1 MQLGNIP
8 IIENTTF
15 SEASYINPLNL
26 LFNLFLT
33 AFLSYLL
40 GLIFIRF
47 GKSISNKASLAS
59 SFPMLSITTMI
70 IITVVKSS
78 LALSLGLVG
87 ALSIVRFRTPI
98 KEPED
103 LVYIFLS
110 IAIGIGYGALQI
122 TATLLVFILISLV
135 IWFIAGDKKDNLISD
150 FNLVITSKDFKKLSN
165 DQTNILNFLKTISL
179 NLDIIKFEKNND
191 NSANLILKINFSD
204 TNNYNKLASFL
215 VENYPELNFSVYEHK
230 ILH

>member
-1 MQLGNIP
+1 MENISNELRVMQMSSETQYLS
-8 IIENTTF
+8 IIVAF
-15 SEASYINPLNL
+15 ILCFASSLMIKYLYEKKTNS
-26 LFNLFLT
+26 LT
-33 AFLSYLL
+33 
-40 GLIFIRF
+40 
-47 GKSISNKASLAS
+47 SISAFGRLLPVLSL
-59 SFPMLSITTMI
+59 ITFLVI
-70 IITVVKSS
+70 LIVKSS

>member
-1 MQLGNIP
+1 MENISNELRVMQMSSETQYLS
-8 IIENTTF
+8 IIVAF
-15 SEASYINPLNL
+15 ILCFASSLMIKYLYEKKTNS
-26 LFNLFLT
+26 LT
-33 AFLSYLL
+33 
-40 GLIFIRF
+40 
-47 GKSISNKASLAS
+47 SISAFGRLLPVLSL
-59 SFPMLSITTMI
+59 ITFLVI
-70 IITVVKSS
+70 LIVKSS

-179 NLDIIKFEKNND
+179 NLDIIKFEKNSD
-191 NSANLILKINFSD
+191 NSANLMLKINFSD